1 MYFSKLVTCYAVV
14 MPLSRRRAALPLLV
28 TLPIKAA
35 ANEGE
40 RQKTKMFMPAALSHC
55 REDAYFELD
64 WKGPN

>member
-14 MPLSRRRAALPLLV
+14 VPLSRRRAALPVLV

-40 RQKTKMFMPAALSHC
+40 RQKTKMFIPAALLEFSPRLFPLQRGC
-55 REDAYFELD
+55 LI
-64 WKGPN
+64 